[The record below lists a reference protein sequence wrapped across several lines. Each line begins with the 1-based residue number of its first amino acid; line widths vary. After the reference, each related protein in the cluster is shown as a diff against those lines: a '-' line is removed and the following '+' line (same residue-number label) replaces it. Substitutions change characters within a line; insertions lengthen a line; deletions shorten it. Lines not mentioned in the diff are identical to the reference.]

1 MRRLGTTIA
10 VAATLCVGGLLT
22 GAATASAATSS
33 IPFTTCSDAPDFG
46 CAHLTVP
53 LDPTGAIPGTVTLS
67 IRRKL
72 AATGTATE
80 AVIALAGGP
89 GQAALPFAN
98 DAAQIMAAALTTRD
112 LVVFDQRGTGDSG
125 PLKCS
130 SLGELKVPITAQ
142 IPECAAEIGATRG
155 LYTTDDSVYDI
166 EQIRKAL
173 GYTKV
178 VLYGT
183 SYGTKVALRYAAEYP
198 QNTGGLVLDST
209 VLPNGPDV
217 FYQSTFQAVPRI
229 LRELCAAGAC
239 PGIPD
244 PLADLKAVLARLEVH
259 RVYAPLFVGTDDKRV
274 MVRIGP
280 DGIANLLIS
289 GDLDPVLRNDFPAA
303 IAAAAQGDYR
313 PLAILID
320 HANIG
325 ANLED
330 DGIDNALYYATS
342 CEEIDYPWNRADTP
356 AQRYQEALAAA
367 KAMPAGS
374 FGPFDYK
381 TAVDESNVQA
391 CAYWPFASAAPEP
404 EITSLPDVPTLIIS
418 GADDLRTPTA
428 NARAVAAMIPDAT
441 VVVVPQT
448 GHSTLTTEFGPCGT
462 NAVTAFF
469 EGNPI
474 QTTCQPV
481 KLPGYLLP
489 AHAVPSSLHTVVP
502 MTGTSGRPGRTAEA
516 VLLSIEWTARE
527 LDESNFETLI
537 GDYNP
542 AFDKGLGGLYGGYA
556 KESAAASSLK
566 VTLHFHDFSYIP
578 GVRVSGTFV
587 NGVGKLTIGGDAAAI
602 GKIVSKHAN
611 EFTGTLGGVRVS
623 FKIADPNT
631 ALTASLLHR

>member
-1 MRRLGTTIA
+1 MRRIVTSIA
-10 VAATLCVGGLLT
+10 VAATLCAAALLAT
-22 GAATASAATSS
+22 AVTASAATSS
-33 IPFTTCSDAPDFG
+33 VPFTTCADAPDFG

-53 LDPTGAIPGTVTLS
+53 LDPTGAIPGEVTLT

-80 AVIALAGGP
+80 AVVALAGGP
-89 GQAALPFAN
+89 GQAAVPFAT
-98 DAAQIMAAALTTRD
+98 DAAQIMSSALTTRD
-112 LVVFDQRGTGDSG
+112 LIVFDQRGTGDSG
-125 PLKCS
+125 PLQCS
-130 SLGELKVPITAQ
+130 SLTDMTLPISQQ
-142 IPECAAEIGATRG
+142 IPDCANAIGATRG

-166 EQIRKAL
+166 ERLREAL
-173 GYTKV
+173 GYTKLI
-178 VLYGT
+178 LYGT

-198 QNTGGLVLDST
+198 QNTAGLVLDST

-217 FYQSTFQAVPRI
+217 FDQSSFQAVPRI
-229 LRELCAAGAC
+229 LRELCASGAC
-239 PGIPD
+239 PGIPN
-244 PLADLKAVLARLEVH
+244 PLGDLETVLAKLEVH
-259 RVYAPLFVGTDDKRV
+259 PVRAPIFVGAADKRTLV
-274 MVRIGP
+274 KVGP

-313 PLAILID
+313 PLAILIN
-320 HANIG
+320 HANEG
-325 ANLED
+325 ANMED
-330 DGIDNALYYATS
+330 EGIDNALYYATS
-342 CEEIDYPWNRADTP
+342 CEEIDYPWDRADPP
-356 AQRYQEALAAA
+356 AERYQQALAAA

-381 TAVDESNVQA
+381 TAFDESNAGA
-391 CAYWPFASAAPEP
+391 CAYWPFATSAPEP
-404 EITSLPDVPTLIIS
+404 TLTSLPDVPTLIIS

-428 NARAVAAMIPDAT
+428 NARAVASMIPDAT

-462 NAVTAFF
+462 NAVAAFF

-474 QTTCQPV
+474 DADCKPV

-489 AHAVPSSLHTVVP
+489 AHAVPTSLAGVTP
-502 MTGTSGRPGRTAEA
+502 MSGTSGLSGRTAEA

-556 KESAAASSLK
+556 KESSNSKSLK
-566 VTLHFHDFSYIP
+566 VSLRFHDFAYVP

-587 NGVGKLTIGGDAAAI
+587 NGVGKLRISGDSAAL
-602 GKIVSKHAN
+602 GKLVSRHAN
-611 EFTGTLGGVRVS
+611 EFSGTLGGVHVS
-623 FKIADPNT
+623 FRITDPNA
-631 ALTASLLHR
+631 ALTASLFRR